1 VKYLPLKKF
10 TQKYSAM
17 ENLRVFKNQET
28 FFGELRTDRR
38 SSEVL
43 LKGICYTTEITCFK
57 REGVAVDGK
66 LGI

>member
-1 VKYLPLKKF
+1 MKYLPPKKI

-17 ENLRVFKNQET
+17 ENVGVFKNQET

-43 LKGICYTTEITCFK
+43 LKGICNTTEITSFK